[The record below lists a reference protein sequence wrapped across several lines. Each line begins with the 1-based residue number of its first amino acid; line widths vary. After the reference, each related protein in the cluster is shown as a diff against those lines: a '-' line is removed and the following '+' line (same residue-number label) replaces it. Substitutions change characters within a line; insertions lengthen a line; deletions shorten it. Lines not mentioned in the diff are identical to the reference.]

1 MVYTRPPAP
10 GDLALV
16 ESFCNTAAFLRGTD
30 ALAEPEGARAWL
42 GGQGFAAGGVEPGEA
57 QRLRT
62 VREAVRDHLQGREA
76 GPARRRLSA
85 ESHTLLG
92 PPRWRAQE
100 PAPRLIG
107 AAAEDAGG
115 AEGLLAAVLAAVAAA
130 EIGGRRDR
138 LKVCA
143 APECRWVFYDRSP
156 ANSGSWCS
164 MEICGAR
171 HKMRS
176 YRTRRG

>member
-1 MVYTRPPAP
+1 MVYTRPCAP
-10 GDLALV
+10 GELALV
-16 ESFCNTAAFLRGTD
+16 ESFCNTAAFLHGTD
-30 ALAEPEGARAWL
+30 ALADSAGARAWL
-42 GGQGFAAGGVEPGEA
+42 GGRGFAAGALAPGQA
-57 QRLRT
+57 QRLRG
-62 VREAVRDHLQGREA
+62 VREALRDHLQGRA
-76 GPARRRLSA
+76 PGPARARLSA
-85 ESHTLLG
+85 ESRALLG
-92 PPRWRAQE
+92 PPRWRADE
-100 PAPRLIG
+100 PAPRLLGPEAEG
-107 AAAEDAGG
+107 AQG
-115 AEGLLAAVLAAVAAA
+115 AEGLLAAVLAALAAA